1 MNQVEKQGNTYR
13 AKTYSYLTEDN
24 EQRKKAKIII
34 KYVIKRKPK
43 FKDVEKFLQAFQL
56 ENQMIYLNIDKI
68 DVKRYIEKH

>member
-1 MNQVEKQGNTYR
+1 MEKQGNTYR
-13 AKTYSYLTEDN
+13 AKTNSYLTEDN
-24 EQRKKAKIII
+24 DQRKKAKIII